1 MLRLQMSDNYIWQ
14 VSQVLKNKKQK
25 DMKEYYRMVI
35 ELCKQSI
42 AIHQVNPERS
52 LEVLTELEKA
62 ITTAKIKGLTFDEL
76 QELKAD
82 VEQLRALNV

>member
-1 MLRLQMSDNYIWQ
+1 
-14 VSQVLKNKKQK
+14 
-25 DMKEYYRMVI
+25 MKEYYRMVI
-35 ELCKQSI
+35 ELCKQSV

-52 LEVLTELEKA
+52 LEALTELEKA

>member
-1 MLRLQMSDNYIWQ
+1 
-14 VSQVLKNKKQK
+14 
-25 DMKEYYRMVI
+25 MKEYYRMVI
-35 ELCKQSI
+35 ELCKQSV

-62 ITTAKIKGLTFDEL
+62 ITNAKIKGLTFDEL

>member
-1 MLRLQMSDNYIWQ
+1 MASFPSIEKQ
-14 VSQVLKNKKQK
+14 KQK

-42 AIHQVNPERS
+42 AIHQVNSERS

-62 ITTAKIKGLTFDEL
+62 ITTARIKGLPFDEL
-76 QELKAD
+76 QELRAD
-82 VEQLRALNV
+82 VEQLRAMSV

>member
-1 MLRLQMSDNYIWQ
+1 
-14 VSQVLKNKKQK
+14 
-25 DMKEYYRMVI
+25 MKEYYRMVI

-52 LEVLTELEKA
+52 LDVLTELEKA
-62 ITTAKIKGLTFDEL
+62 ITAAKIKGLPCDEL

-82 VEQLRALNV
+82 VEQLRAIA

>member
-1 MLRLQMSDNYIWQ
+1 
-14 VSQVLKNKKQK
+14 
-25 DMKEYYRMVI
+25 MVI
-35 ELCKQSI
+35 ELCKQSV
-42 AIHQVNPERS
+42 AIHQVNPKRS

>member
-1 MLRLQMSDNYIWQ
+1 MLRLQMSDNCIRQ

>member
-1 MLRLQMSDNYIWQ
+1 
-14 VSQVLKNKKQK
+14 
-25 DMKEYYRMVI
+25 MKEYYRMVI
-35 ELCKQSI
+35 ELYKQSI

-62 ITTAKIKGLTFDEL
+62 ITTAKIKGLSFDEL

-82 VEQLRALNV
+82 VEELRAMA

>member
-1 MLRLQMSDNYIWQ
+1 
-14 VSQVLKNKKQK
+14 
-25 DMKEYYRMVI
+25 MKEYYRMVI
-35 ELCKQSI
+35 ELCKQCV

>member
-1 MLRLQMSDNYIWQ
+1 
-14 VSQVLKNKKQK
+14 
-25 DMKEYYRMVI
+25 MKEYYRMVI
-35 ELCKQSI
+35 KLCKQSV